1 MTLHPN
7 YPICGCD
14 VSYWQRSIDYTKLMA
29 QGIRFVIARTSN
41 GTTLDSRYPLH
52 IAGAKKAGLPYGAYH
67 FWQGYRTPAQNAA
80 TMIKAQPDYP
90 PMGIWL
96 DLEAQTTLTLAQSSE
111 HIYKTLR
118 LLDIHYGGLAGIY
131 TNQASWKRLVAPSYY
146 GKLQLANRKLWV
158 ANWFVNFVKQP
169 NLPSGWPHW
178 DLWQFSAETG
188 PYKQKAAQFGI
199 AGSKSLDID
208 AFHGSE
214 SEFQYF
220 VTGKA

>member
-1 MTLHPN
+1 MLHPN

-14 VSYWQRSIDYTKLMA
+14 VSYWQRSIDYAKLTAM
-29 QGIRFVIARTSN
+29 GLRFVIARTSN
-41 GTTLDSRYPLH
+41 GTTLDSRYAGH
-52 IAGAKKAGLPYGAYH
+52 IAGAKQAGLPFGAYH
-67 FWQGYRTPAQNAA
+67 FWQGYRTPSQNTA
-80 TMIKAQPDYP
+80 TMIKAQKEYP

-96 DLEAQTTLTLAQSSE
+96 DLEAQTDLNLAKSSE

-118 LLDIHYGGLAGIY
+118 LLDAYYDGLAGIY
-131 TNQASWKRLVAPSYY
+131 TNQSSWRRLVSPTYY
-146 GKLQLANRKLWV
+146 SKMQLANRKLWV

-188 PYKQKAAQFGI
+188 PHKQTAAKFGI

-208 AFHGSE
+208 AFNGVE
-214 SEFQYF
+214 SDFEYLIGQ
-220 VTGKA
+220 TE